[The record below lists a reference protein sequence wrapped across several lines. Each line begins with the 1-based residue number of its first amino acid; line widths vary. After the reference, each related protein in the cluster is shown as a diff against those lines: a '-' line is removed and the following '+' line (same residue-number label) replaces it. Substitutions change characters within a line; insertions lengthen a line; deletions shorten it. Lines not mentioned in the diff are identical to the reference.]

1 MDRFIEED
9 TFCISRGPILYWEVS
24 LFSPCLL
31 ESRNGGIYMDEG
43 AVSWASE
50 EMGVCRMQFYFWDSG
65 TDMGLPHLH
74 DFNFPVKAW
83 TGH

>member
-1 MDRFIEED
+1 
-9 TFCISRGPILYWEVS
+9 
-24 LFSPCLL
+24 
-31 ESRNGGIYMDEG
+31 MDEG

-65 TDMGLPHLH
+65 TDMGLPHLR